1 MAKDKDKNV
10 MRVLAVAA
18 LVLAAAATVAC
29 GRVEESAAD
38 PMPPG
43 ITEPAP
49 PAPSV
54 KSETAYEAEK
64 KIATLYMPDIVGK
77 SEAGALQK
85 LEDMGFYNVKVE
97 YGPSPEYEKGFVY
110 RQSIPP
116 DTTAGTDFE
125 IILYISE

>member
-1 MAKDKDKNV
+1 MKRNHFKISN
-10 MRVLAVAA
+10 VLAVAV
-18 LVLAAAATVAC
+18 LILAAAATAAC
-29 GRVEESAAD
+29 GRVE
-38 PMPPG
+38 G
-43 ITEPAP
+43 
-49 PAPSV
+49 
-54 KSETAYEAEK
+54 SEAEYEAEK